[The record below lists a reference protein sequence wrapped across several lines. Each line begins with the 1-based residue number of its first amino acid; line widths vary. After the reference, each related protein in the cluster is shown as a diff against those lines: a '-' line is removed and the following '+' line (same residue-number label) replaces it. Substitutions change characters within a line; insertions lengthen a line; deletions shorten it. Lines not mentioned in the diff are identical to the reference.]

1 MKKGL
6 LLSIVAS
13 TVLFAGGDIAPVQP
27 VAEAPAAACNDFYGQ
42 VGAAVVYGTTT
53 KAGKDDMVKYGVAA
67 VLGVN
72 KEIFS
77 GLTVSAELQGS
88 IFKGYDI
95 TTSTSTATVNRANLT
110 QLNLGYSFCNTAIK
124 VGRFSVAMGLSP
136 LVFTDTFYDG
146 LKNVTFDGVMV
157 ANTDI
162 PDTVVYGAYI
172 YRAAAHGASTTLVNP
187 MGSVDGAA
195 VVGFQNKSFA
205 DTTITGVGYYAV
217 TSGDYA
223 VAGTIDKKWCD
234 TDISIGGAYEKAG
247 VPTAYLV
254 GGYITQHFSAFD
266 LTVAGT
272 YQSAASTY
280 INDGEAMG
288 KYTWKTWQANTA
300 SWAAG
305 AAISTDWC
313 GYKLGAG
320 AKYRED
326 ESYEIDASIGKTFSG
341 IAFATD
347 VRYRYNGVTTKTA
360 TRVRARAVY
369 KF

>member
-6 LLSIVAS
+6 LLSVVAS

-27 VAEAPAAACNDFYGQ
+27 VAEAPAAACNDFYGH
-42 VGAAVVYGTTT
+42 VGAGVIYTKDTNPAVNDTVT
-53 KAGKDDMVKYGVAA
+53 YGVAA

-77 GLTVSAELQGS
+77 GLTVAAELQGS
-88 IFKGYDI
+88 VTQTYDV
-95 TTSTSTATVNRANLT
+95 TAAARGATVNRANLT
-110 QLNLGYSFCNTAIK
+110 QLNLGYSYCNTAIK
-124 VGRFSVAMGLSP
+124 VGRFAVDMGLSP
-136 LVFTDTFYDG
+136 LIFTDTNYFGMKD
-146 LKNVTFDGVMV
+146 VTFDGAMV

-172 YRAAAHGASTTLVNP
+172 YRAAVHGVATATANP

-223 VAGTIDKKWCD
+223 AAGMIDKKWCD
-234 TDISIGGAYEKAG
+234 TDISVGGAYENVGGA
-247 VPTAYLV
+247 TAYLV
-254 GGYITQHFSAFD
+254 GGYVTQHFSSFD

-272 YQSAASTY
+272 YQSAAATY
-280 INDGEAMG
+280 VNGMG
-288 KYTWKTWQANTA
+288 KYTWKTWQANSA

-305 AAISTDWC
+305 AKLSTDWC
-313 GYKLGAG
+313 GYKLAAWGKYRQDKSYEAG
-320 AKYRED
+320 A
-326 ESYEIDASIGKTFSG
+326 SVGKTFSG
-341 IAFATD
+341 IAFSTD
-347 VRYRYNGVTTKTA
+347 VRYRHNGVTGFNA
-360 TRVRARAVY
+360 TRVRAKAVY